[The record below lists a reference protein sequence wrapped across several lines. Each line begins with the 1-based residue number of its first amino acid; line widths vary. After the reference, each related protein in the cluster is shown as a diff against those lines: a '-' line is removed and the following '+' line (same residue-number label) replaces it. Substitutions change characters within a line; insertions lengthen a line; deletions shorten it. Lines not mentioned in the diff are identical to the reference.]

1 MVTNNQLTLEQV
13 WFDQLQ
19 IWPLSDFC
27 NMTEEYK
34 CFAWKILQVLFFNK
48 KDIKASEKGVGGLST
63 RITAPS
69 FVIHLRIR
77 PDLRKKFSWQ
87 NSFQDSI
94 SSEDN
99 LTKYLLLKL
108 IVDIRPGSLS
118 VRIPYC
124 VFFLR
129 NWMLWRDVHIGQHY
143 FQYFPIMWRRS
154 KMEEKRAEKCFP
166 MVLSLKLAFPADTKL
181 QQTWNLSLA
190 PLSLVALESY

>member
-1 MVTNNQLTLEQV
+1 MSPSTGPSALCV
-13 WFDQLQ
+13 W
-19 IWPLSDFC
+19 LSDMKNAKCLGLKTFYSRC
-27 NMTEEYK
+27 TMTEEYK

-77 PDLRKKFSWQ
+77 PDLRKIFSWQ

-99 LTKYLLLKL
+99 LTKYLLVNLSKL

-118 VRIPYC
+118 LRIPYC
-124 VFFLR
+124 LFFLR
-129 NWMLWRDVHIGQHY
+129 NWML
-143 FQYFPIMWRRS
+143 
-154 KMEEKRAEKCFP
+154 
-166 MVLSLKLAFPADTKL
+166 
-181 QQTWNLSLA
+181 
-190 PLSLVALESY
+190 